1 MKLIYKPFFNALME
15 NICGGNA
22 ELQVSNVP
30 TIVLW
35 IARFVFVHH
44 ESGDVD
50 ASSLSKTPRKRGVK
64 GVPRAK
70 HRENSALVRR
80 EEVGWP
86 SIQIS
91 SCRILQK
98 IAKSDKYL
106 ALLLANGVDQK
117 LMDLIITKSTNIDVH
132 GAAAKAL
139 SYLLRDEVVR
149 MVVTLSGNTESR
161 SAALAALGFLI
172 VDNQLACKESWS
184 HSLPLDDRLKA
195 KVNQL
200 SWLWE
205 EAFVIIEQTKFDHQ
219 GTCTPPHSTAWRI
232 DVMPHIMALRC
243 PKDQTNGLY
252 HLIKCGFRIFSD
264 NRDTQYFCTL
274 FKGLGRVMY
283 GAVFARPVLS
293 PSRHRDQ
300 KHPRRKSHPEIRND
314 WVLRQVPLPS
324 LLCFPPKVDFSDITG
339 NIFYDVGPLKASDR
353 LKSLQFYAKDPVNDA
368 RPVWILNITE
378 IGTEEAT
385 GFSLPYDPELR
396 KAVQI
401 CVAKIGAS
409 TDANEKAETLAM

>member
-1 MKLIYKPFFNALME
+1 ME

-22 ELQVSNVP
+22 ELQVGAIVSNVP

-149 MVVTLSGNTESR
+149 MVVTLSAGHVYPAPQYSVAHRRNATYNGF
-161 SAALAALGFLI
+161 ALPQRPNQWVLEELCMVQSLQDQSSPLAGIAIKNILGANPILKFAMTGFL
-172 VDNQLACKESWS
+172 
-184 HSLPLDDRLKA
+184 
-195 KVNQL
+195 
-200 SWLWE
+200 
-205 EAFVIIEQTKFDHQ
+205 
-219 GTCTPPHSTAWRI
+219 
-232 DVMPHIMALRC
+232 
-243 PKDQTNGLY
+243 
-252 HLIKCGFRIFSD
+252 
-264 NRDTQYFCTL
+264 
-274 FKGLGRVMY
+274 
-283 GAVFARPVLS
+283 
-293 PSRHRDQ
+293 
-300 KHPRRKSHPEIRND
+300 
-314 WVLRQVPLPS
+314 
-324 LLCFPPKVDFSDITG
+324 DFSDITG

-378 IGTEEAT
+378 IESANFCGDPMTREDAYSSVDWQEVSQYRCHYNT
-385 GFSLPYDPELR
+385 NTVRISLPAQTGYRHRALLFKIIADKVGIPCRCVCGEYQIEYNIICIQASKRSIEAVHNGYSDSER
-396 KAVQI
+396 K
-401 CVAKIGAS
+401 
-409 TDANEKAETLAM
+409 T